1 MRPRVAIVA
10 YSQETSSFTTQR
22 TTLDTFRAYGLAEG
36 PAVLENRFNHEIG
49 GFLHELQAAG
59 FEWEPCPVIHA
70 TAGAHGPLTAATR
83 AWFEERIVAGIRA
96 VAPLDAVYLAL
107 HGAAAADD
115 EPDTEGRLQELVR
128 EAVGPGTPI
137 VLSLDHHANL
147 TQRMVDGCDAL
158 VAHRTQ
164 PHAMRDTGQ
173 LAARLLM
180 PILRGELQPTIAWR
194 KIPLITHQEQFL
206 TAAGP
211 MKTWFDRA
219 RAMERLPGVA
229 SASTFPMQP
238 WLDIPEGG
246 WACAVVTDGDR
257 ELAERLAGE
266 LADLAWELRD
276 AFLRQESI
284 SPAEAVAQAI
294 AADRGLVVLSDT
306 GDSVW
311 GGAAGDSTALLAEL
325 LRQRPS
331 QMALV
336 PMVDP
341 VMAEQSRPR
350 RCRRVGA
357 RAARPRA
364 GSPIRAPCG
373 DRRGGGGGERRPHRG
388 SGAGVDVLRHGHRL
402 PAAQRL
408 HLRRRQ
414 RAHRHRRQPPGGVR
428 ALRPGRGG
436 RQDRRGEDGQ
446 QLAVLPPLDLPGNP
460 SGHSGPH
467 PVGTARARLETPA
480 APDLSPGPTAET
492 FMTPNPLRRNEDAM
506 DAAIMKRVLE
516 DPDQELVPFTLVKR
530 IADGEHPVRVW
541 REYRGLRAGE
551 LATAAGIA
559 SSYLSDIEN
568 GKKPGSV
575 NAMKCIAIALDVTID
590 DLI

>member
-1 MRPRVAIVA
+1 MKPRVAIVA

-36 PAVLENRFNHEIG
+36 PAVLENRSNHEIG

-59 FEWEPCPVIHA
+59 FDWEPCPVIHA

-83 AWFEERIVAGIRA
+83 TWFEERITAGIRA
-96 VAPLDAVYLAL
+96 AGRLDAVYLAL

-115 EPDTEGRLQELVR
+115 NPDTEGRLQELVR
-128 EAVGPGTPI
+128 DVVGPNTPI

-180 PILRGELQPTIAWR
+180 PILRDELQPTIAWR

-266 LADLAWELRD
+266 LAALAWELRD
-276 AFLRQESI
+276 AFLKQESI

-331 QMALV
+331 QMTLV

-341 VMAEQSRPR
+341 VMAE
-350 RCRRVGA
+350 
-357 RAARPRA
+357 RAARAGAGGSVRGPLGRA
-364 GSPIRAPCG
+364 LDPQFGPPVEIDAEVVAVGGGVIEVPVQALTSFDMGTACLLRSGSIYVVVSEHTGIGGNHPAVYEHFGLDVADAKMVVVKTASNWQYYGPWTSQVIRA
-373 DRRGGGGGERRPHRG
+373 D
-388 SGAGVDVLRHGHRL
+388 
-402 PAAQRL
+402 
-408 HLRRRQ
+408 
-414 RAHRHRRQPPGGVR
+414 
-428 ALRPGRGG
+428 
-436 RQDRRGEDGQ
+436 
-446 QLAVLPPLDLPGNP
+446 
-460 SGHSGPH
+460 
-467 PVGTARARLETPA
+467 T
-480 APDLSPGPTAET
+480 PGPTQSGLHELDWKHL
-492 FMTPNPLRRNEDAM
+492 PRPIYPL
-506 DAAIMKRVLE
+506 
-516 DPDQELVPFTLVKR
+516 DPLPS
-530 IADGEHPVRVW
+530 P
-541 REYRGLRAGE
+541 
-551 LATAAGIA
+551 
-559 SSYLSDIEN
+559 
-568 GKKPGSV
+568 
-575 NAMKCIAIALDVTID
+575 
-590 DLI
+590 

>member
-1 MRPRVAIVA
+1 MKPRVAIVA

-36 PAVLENRFNHEIG
+36 PAVLENRSNHEIG

-83 AWFEERIVAGIRA
+83 TWFEERITAGIRA
-96 VAPLDAVYLAL
+96 AAPLDAVYLAL

-128 EAVGPGTPI
+128 AIVGPGTPI

-164 PHAMRDTGQ
+164 PHAMRDTGR

-180 PILRGELQPTIAWR
+180 PILRGELEPTIAWR

-206 TAAGP
+206 TAGGP
-211 MKTWFDRA
+211 MKAWFDRA

-238 WLDIPEGG
+238 WLDVAEGG

-266 LADLAWELRD
+266 LADLAWDLRD

-341 VMAEQSRPR
+341 VMAEQA
-350 RCRRVGA
+350 A
-357 RAARPRA
+357 RAGPG
-364 GSPIRAPCG
+364 GSV
-373 DRRGGGGGERRPHRG
+373 RGPLGRGLDPHFGPPVEIDAEVLAVERRPHRG

-428 ALRPGRGG
+428 ALRPGPGG
-436 RQDRRGEDGQ
+436 RQDDRGENGK
-446 QLAVLPPLDLPGNP
+446 QLAVLPPLDLPGDP
-460 SGHSGPH
+460 RGHTRRH

-480 APDLSPGPTAET
+480 APDLSPGPTAESLIW
-492 FMTPNPLRRNEDAM
+492 PNPLRRNEDAM

-541 REYRGLRAGE
+541 REYRGLRASE

>member
-10 YSQETSSFTTQR
+10 YTQETSSFTTQR

-70 TAGAHGPLTAATR
+70 TAGAHGPLTPATR
-83 AWFEERIVAGIRA
+83 TWFEERIVAGIRA
-96 VAPLDAVYLAL
+96 AGRLDAVYLAL

-115 EPDTEGRLQELVR
+115 NPDTEGRLQELVR
-128 EAVGPGTPI
+128 EAVGPNTPI

-266 LADLAWELRD
+266 LADLAWDLRD

-341 VMAEQSRPR
+341 VMAEQA
-350 RCRRVGA
+350 A
-357 RAARPRA
+357 RAGAGGSVRGPLGRA
-364 GSPIRAPCG
+364 LDPQFGPPVEIDAEVVAVGGGVIEVPVQALTSFDMGTACLLRSGSIYVVVSEHTGIGGNHPAVYEHFGLDVADAKMVVVKTASNWQYYGPWTSRVIRA
-373 DRRGGGGGERRPHRG
+373 D
-388 SGAGVDVLRHGHRL
+388 
-402 PAAQRL
+402 
-408 HLRRRQ
+408 
-414 RAHRHRRQPPGGVR
+414 
-428 ALRPGRGG
+428 
-436 RQDRRGEDGQ
+436 
-446 QLAVLPPLDLPGNP
+446 
-460 SGHSGPH
+460 
-467 PVGTARARLETPA
+467 T
-480 APDLSPGPTAET
+480 PGPT
-492 FMTPNPLRRNEDAM
+492 
-506 DAAIMKRVLE
+506 
-516 DPDQELVPFTLVKR
+516 QS
-530 IADGEHPVRVW
+530 
-541 REYRGLRAGE
+541 GLRE
-551 LATAAGIA
+551 LDWKHLPRPIYPLDPMPSWSA
-559 SSYLSDIEN
+559 S
-568 GKKPGSV
+568 PP
-575 NAMKCIAIALDVTID
+575 
-590 DLI
+590 

>member
-1 MRPRVAIVA
+1 MKPRVAIVA
-10 YSQETSSFTTQR
+10 YTQETSSFTTQR

-36 PAVLENRFNHEIG
+36 PAVLENRSNHEIG

-59 FEWEPCPVIHA
+59 FDWEPCPVIHA

-83 AWFEERIVAGIRA
+83 TWFEERITAGIRA
-96 VAPLDAVYLAL
+96 AGRLDAVYLAL

-115 EPDTEGRLQELVR
+115 NPDTEGRLQELVR
-128 EAVGPGTPI
+128 DVVGPNTPI

-266 LADLAWELRD
+266 LAALAWDLRD
-276 AFLRQESI
+276 AFLKQESI

-294 AADRGLVVLSDT
+294 AAERGLVVLSDT

-341 VMAEQSRPR
+341 VMAE
-350 RCRRVGA
+350 
-357 RAARPRA
+357 RAARAGAGGSVRGPLGRAA

-373 DRRGGGGGERRPHRG
+373 DRRGGGGGRRRRHR
-388 SGAGVDVLRHGHRL
+388 SPGAGVNVLRHGHRL

-408 HLRRRQ
+408 HPRRRQ

-436 RQDRRGEDGQ
+436 RQDGRGEDGK
-446 QLAVLPPLDLPGNP
+446 QLAVLRPLDLPGDP
-460 SGHSGPH
+460 RGHARRH

-480 APDLSPGPTAET
+480 APDLPPRPTAESLIW
-492 FMTPNPLRRNEDAM
+492 PASWGGKGHP
-506 DAAIMKRVLE
+506 
-516 DPDQELVPFTLVKR
+516 PKR
-530 IADGEHPVRVW
+530 I
-541 REYRGLRAGE
+541 
-551 LATAAGIA
+551 
-559 SSYLSDIEN
+559 SS
-568 GKKPGSV
+568 
-575 NAMKCIAIALDVTID
+575 
-590 DLI
+590 

>member
-10 YSQETSSFTTQR
+10 YTQETSTFTAQR

-36 PAVLENRFNHEIG
+36 PAVLENRTNHEIG
-49 GFLHELQAAG
+49 GFLHELEAAG
-59 FEWEPCPVIHA
+59 FDWQPCPVIHA
-70 TAGAHGPLTAATR
+70 TAGAHGPLTPETR

-96 VAPLDAVYLAL
+96 AAPLDAVYLAL
-107 HGAAAADD
+107 HGAAVALD
-115 EPDTEGRLQELVR
+115 EPDVEGRLQELVR
-128 EAVGPGTPI
+128 AAVGPDTPI

-147 TQRMVDGCDAL
+147 TQRIVDGCDAL

-164 PHAMRDTGQ
+164 PHAMRDTGR

-180 PILRGELQPTIAWR
+180 PILRGDLQPTVAWR

-238 WLDIPEGG
+238 WMDIPEGG

-257 ELAERLAGE
+257 GLAERLAAE

-276 AFLRQESI
+276 AFLKQDSI

-311 GGAAGDSTALLAEL
+311 GGAPGDSTTLLAEM

-336 PMVDP
+336 PIVDP
-341 VMAEQSRPR
+341 VMARQA
-350 RCRRVGA
+350 A
-357 RAARPRA
+357 RAGAGGSVRGPIGRRLDPHF
-364 GSPIRAPCG
+364 GSPVEIDAEVVAVGGGLIEIPVQAITSFDMGTACLLRSGSVHVVVSERTGIGGNHPAVYEHFGVEVADAGIVVVKTASNWQYYRRWTSQVIRADTPG
-373 DRRGGGGGERRPHRG
+373 ATQSGLRELDWKHLPRPIY
-388 SGAGVDVLRHGHRL
+388 
-402 PAAQRL
+402 
-408 HLRRRQ
+408 
-414 RAHRHRRQPPGGVR
+414 
-428 ALRPGRGG
+428 
-436 RQDRRGEDGQ
+436 
-446 QLAVLPPLDLPGNP
+446 PLDPLPSWSASTRGD
-460 SGHSGPH
+460 H
-467 PVGTARARLETPA
+467 
-480 APDLSPGPTAET
+480 T
-492 FMTPNPLRRNEDAM
+492 FPRSLR
-506 DAAIMKRVLE
+506 V
-516 DPDQELVPFTLVKR
+516 
-530 IADGEHPVRVW
+530 
-541 REYRGLRAGE
+541 
-551 LATAAGIA
+551 
-559 SSYLSDIEN
+559 
-568 GKKPGSV
+568 
-575 NAMKCIAIALDVTID
+575 
-590 DLI
+590 

>member
-1 MRPRVAIVA
+1 MKPRVAIVA

-36 PAVLENRFNHEIG
+36 PAVLENRSNHEIG

-70 TAGAHGPLTAATR
+70 TAGAHGPLTPATR
-83 AWFEERIVAGIRA
+83 TWFEERITAGIRA
-96 VAPLDAVYLAL
+96 AGRLDAVYLAL

-128 EAVGPGTPI
+128 AAVGPNTPI

-180 PILRGELQPTIAWR
+180 PILRGELEPTIAWR

-276 AFLRQESI
+276 AFLQQESI

-325 LRQRPS
+325 LRQRPA

-341 VMAEQSRPR
+341 VMAEQA
-350 RCRRVGA
+350 A
-357 RAARPRA
+357 RAGPGGSVRGPLGRGLDPQFGPPVEIDAEVVAVSGGRIEVPVQALTSFDMGTACLLRSGSIYVVVSEHTGIGGNHPAVYEHFGLDVADAKMVVVKTASNWQYYRPWTSRV
-364 GSPIRAPCG
+364 IRADTPG
-373 DRRGGGGGERRPHRG
+373 ATQSGLRELDWKHLPRPIY
-388 SGAGVDVLRHGHRL
+388 
-402 PAAQRL
+402 
-408 HLRRRQ
+408 
-414 RAHRHRRQPPGGVR
+414 
-428 ALRPGRGG
+428 
-436 RQDRRGEDGQ
+436 
-446 QLAVLPPLDLPGNP
+446 PLDPMP
-460 SGHSGPH
+460 SPS
-467 PVGTARARLETPA
+467 
-480 APDLSPGPTAET
+480 S
-492 FMTPNPLRRNEDAM
+492 RRT
-506 DAAIMKRVLE
+506 R
-516 DPDQELVPFTLVKR
+516 
-530 IADGEHPVRVW
+530 
-541 REYRGLRAGE
+541 
-551 LATAAGIA
+551 
-559 SSYLSDIEN
+559 
-568 GKKPGSV
+568 
-575 NAMKCIAIALDVTID
+575 
-590 DLI
+590 